1 MCDNLAERCA
11 REVDVELAK
20 LVDAHQHGLIAVRT
34 PLYAGLIPVD
44 EVQALAR
51 LNRAG
56 LFARAWFERHG
67 PPWAQPLPLCIL
79 ERIKCFLSDSLP
91 LHFVAIFSLSLE
103 GRDYDYLGHPQ
114 LFDHAR
120 ALMADPRTLEYLR
133 ENPMMRAEFPPK
145 PIAGLDDYGRWRP
158 LPNRASKLIEDF
170 VHTSPRPP
178 RLAAR

>member
-1 MCDNLAERCA
+1 MCDDLAEHCA
-11 REVDVELAK
+11 RQVDIQLAK
-20 LVDAHQHGLIAVRT
+20 LADAHRHGLVAVKT
-34 PLYAGLIPVD
+34 QVYSGLIPVN
-44 EVQALAR
+44 EIQTLAR

-56 LFARAWFERHG
+56 LLARTWFERHG
-67 PPWAQPLPLCIL
+67 PAWAQPLPLCIL
-79 ERIKCFLSDSLP
+79 ERIKCFLSDCLP
-91 LHFVAIFSLSLE
+91 LHFVGIFSLSLE

-120 ALMADPRTLEYLR
+120 ALMADPRTLEHLR
-133 ENPMMRAEFPPK
+133 EDPMMRAEFPPK

-178 RLAAR
+178 SLAVR